1 MTMITREQYLKANK
15 QRRLTLLKKYNITE
29 EEILNKV
36 VNRKYKLIKIY
47 PGSGT
52 LNSILESTEPLST
65 LYPDNYELY
74 NETKKTVHHIYLI
87 DISASMNIGDKYNSI
102 CNNIVGEMDA
112 CLDNKEV
119 NNTFTLWEF
128 GTDIICSYTQK
139 DKGTYSK
146 RSSLQ
151 NRTNLNGCIIDAINT
166 ITVNNNDYYLFK
178 ILTDG
183 EDNVT
188 KYTASEVSKK
198 IKNLPSNFT
207 VTFVGTERDVKYCK
221 EVYGLDESNTLIY
234 NNTGEG
240 LKKALETYTVNTR
253 SYSKNVEAGKDV
265 TKSFFDK
272 QYV

>member
-1 MTMITREQYLKANK
+1 
-15 QRRLTLLKKYNITE
+15 
-29 EEILNKV
+29 
-36 VNRKYKLIKIY
+36 
-47 PGSGT
+47 
-52 LNSILESTEPLST
+52 
-65 LYPDNYELY
+65 
-74 NETKKTVHHIYLI
+74 
-87 DISASMNIGDKYNSI
+87 MNIGDKYNSI
-102 CNNIVGEMDA
+102 CNNIVSEMDA

-151 NRTNLNGCIIDAINT
+151 NGTNLNGCIIDAINT

-188 KYTASEVSKK
+188 KYTASKVSKK

-234 NNTGEG
+234 RGS
-240 LKKALETYTVNTR
+240 KKSIRNLHCKYTFLFKKRR
-253 SYSKNVEAGKDV
+253 SR
-265 TKSFFDK
+265 
-272 QYV
+272 

>member
-36 VNRKYKLIKIY
+36 VNRKYKLIKVY

-102 CNNIVGEMDA
+102 CNNIVSEMDA

-128 GTDIICSYTQK
+128 GTDII
-139 DKGTYSK
+139 
-146 RSSLQ
+146 
-151 NRTNLNGCIIDAINT
+151 
-166 ITVNNNDYYLFK
+166 
-178 ILTDG
+178 
-183 EDNVT
+183 
-188 KYTASEVSKK
+188 
-198 IKNLPSNFT
+198 
-207 VTFVGTERDVKYCK
+207 
-221 EVYGLDESNTLIY
+221 
-234 NNTGEG
+234 
-240 LKKALETYTVNTR
+240 
-253 SYSKNVEAGKDV
+253 
-265 TKSFFDK
+265 
-272 QYV
+272 